1 MAAEDMQGQRT
12 AARDY
17 NMKFMLFSMEA
28 VMLDRSRGGSRVRL
42 FVQHW
47 LKQKSDSNGTRIRL
61 AFTGGWRFKCFVCA
75 GRRMASTAIC
85 CEVMVA
91 SRARAL

>member
-1 MAAEDMQGQRT
+1 MSQKWFREWRGWEVAWIGTLAAEDMQGQRT

-28 VMLDRSRGGSRVRL
+28 VTLHRSRGGSRVRL

-47 LKQKSDSNGTRIRL
+47 LKQKSNSNGTRIGL
-61 AFTGGWRFKCFVCA
+61 GFTGCWRFKCFVCA
-75 GRRMASTAIC
+75 
-85 CEVMVA
+85 
-91 SRARAL
+91 